1 MIKIG
6 SLCSTANVEPI
17 KIIDKKEIK
26 MPYDNVP
33 VDEMWDTYRFLKTS
47 GSATESGIIKYC
59 YPYND
64 VPMDKYRDANQVIQ
78 KTEGGSTVKL
88 EIPFD
93 SKYKYQ
99 ASVHKTP
106 ENIIVCL
113 KGAPDRVVDMCGYIN
128 ENGNP
133 KTIEKRQKGN
143 LSCKRILRVQ
153 RQTCPFIRLIRSAS
167 CIRRCFLQEIHQGR
181 RKYQD

>member
-59 YPYND
+59 YPYNS

-133 KTIEKRQKGN
+133 KTIDESVKK
-143 LSCKRILRVQ
+143 
-153 RQTCPFIRLIRSAS
+153 
-167 CIRRCFLQEIHQGR
+167 EI
-181 RKYQD
+181 